1 MVSNLGTIADTFKA
15 ELLFNFVS
23 RQVGLLLNQEDR
35 QVFLVILVVY
45 FVEYKNTV
53 PDEALFVDGPGVT
66 IVGGRGRKRG
76 KPLGTSNF
84 NGVIPTLFGMDYIVV
99 RNERTIADDYK
110 VYALSNEHSS
120 NITNNCKTLVGDLKL
135 MEECVESLTKLVELE
150 IFSRIQ

>member
-53 PDEALFVDGPGVT
+53 PDEALFDDGSEVS
-66 IVGGRGRKRG
+66 IVGWRCRKRG

>member
-1 MVSNLGTIADTFKA
+1 
-15 ELLFNFVS
+15 
-23 RQVGLLLNQEDR
+23 
-35 QVFLVILVVY
+35 
-45 FVEYKNTV
+45 
-53 PDEALFVDGPGVT
+53 
-66 IVGGRGRKRG
+66 
-76 KPLGTSNF
+76 
-84 NGVIPTLFGMDYIVV
+84 MDYIVV

>member
-53 PDEALFVDGPGVT
+53 PDKALFDDGSEVS
-66 IVGGRGRKRG
+66 IVG
-76 KPLGTSNF
+76 
-84 NGVIPTLFGMDYIVV
+84 
-99 RNERTIADDYK
+99 
-110 VYALSNEHSS
+110 
-120 NITNNCKTLVGDLKL
+120 
-135 MEECVESLTKLVELE
+135 
-150 IFSRIQ
+150 

>member
-1 MVSNLGTIADTFKA
+1 VSNLGTIADTFKA

-53 PDEALFVDGPGVT
+53 PDEALFDDGSEVS
-66 IVGGRGRKRG
+66 IVGWRCRKRG

>member
-1 MVSNLGTIADTFKA
+1 MWVDVVASEANHWAHPTSTVSYQHYSGWTT
-15 ELLFNFVS
+15 
-23 RQVGLLLNQEDR
+23 
-35 QVFLVILVVY
+35 
-45 FVEYKNTV
+45 
-53 PDEALFVDGPGVT
+53 
-66 IVGGRGRKRG
+66 
-76 KPLGTSNF
+76 
-84 NGVIPTLFGMDYIVV
+84 IVV